1 MKMKTGMKM
10 PLGSKHAKLLILM
23 AKDSHEDELDC
34 EAVAENMDSYAEYIL
49 NSGES
54 NRLIQLIENHLKLC
68 KDCAEE
74 FRLLLGALKVSE
86 RLL

>member
-1 MKMKTGMKM
+1 M
-10 PLGSKHAKLLILM
+10 PLGSKHAKILVLM
-23 AKDSHEDELDC
+23 AKDSREDELDC
-34 EAVAENMDSYAEYIL
+34 ESVAENMDSYAEYVL

-54 NRLIQLIENHLKLC
+54 SRLILLIENHLKLC

-74 FRLLLGALKVSE
+74 FKLLLGALKASE